1 MKRLRKFREIIDL
14 TNEESRVAYV
24 MSSKSLPPALN
35 FCSWREDTN
44 FSAAEE
50 VLADPDLKPVF
61 AKALAEGY
69 ALKP

>member
-35 FCSWREDTN
+35 FVHGAKTRT
-44 FSAAEE
+44 SAAEE